1 MKSDATTRK
10 ILQRELLVVPPSSK
24 RVYTLKP
31 NDPRDDRFPP
41 DIKEGILKILVNN
54 KAARKGHHHV
64 IHRTNTNMTNMTTG
78 SHNIEMFD
86 ELIYGV
92 NHSISQLAQVSATV
106 QDRLTKMENQLTSTQ
121 KQLDSLLALL
131 RNDPLPNGSS
141 IRKNTQ

>member
-1 MKSDATTRK
+1 MPYLT
-10 ILQRELLVVPPSSK
+10 VWP
-24 RVYTLKP
+24 
-31 NDPRDDRFPP
+31 
-41 DIKEGILKILVNN
+41 
-54 KAARKGHHHV
+54 
-64 IHRTNTNMTNMTTG
+64 NMTNMTTG

-92 NHSISQLAQVSATV
+92 NHSISQLAQVSVTV